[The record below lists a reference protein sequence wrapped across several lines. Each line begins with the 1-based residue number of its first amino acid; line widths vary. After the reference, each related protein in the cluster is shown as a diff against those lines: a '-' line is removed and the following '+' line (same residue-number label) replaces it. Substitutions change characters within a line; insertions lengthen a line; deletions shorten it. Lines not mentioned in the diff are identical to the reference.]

1 MSPSADSCAQQWTP
15 AYLTKH
21 AVHLHNLLT
30 ALDVPI
36 ALSTLCAGVVVFQQ
50 ESQHGNGTVAVT
62 AHAASCPLWERD
74 GRGMQEW
81 RTMRFNEV
89 TRQSVGRVRVP
100 QRADGAAALEMQPE
114 CLAMEYLKTMAS
126 AGKAVIWSAPG
137 MRGCIVQAVDVLS
150 RSSACPQP
158 CS

>member
-1 MSPSADSCAQQWTP
+1 MQCNCTQLD
-15 AYLTKH
+15 
-21 AVHLHNLLT
+21 AVEVLIALLT
-30 ALDVPI
+30 
-36 ALSTLCAGVVVFQQ
+36 SCAGVVMFQQ
-50 ESQHGNGTVAVT
+50 ESQHGNGTVTVT

-74 GRGMQEW
+74 GQGMQEW

-89 TRQSVGRVRVP
+89 TRQSVGRVRAP

-126 AGKAVIWSAPG
+126 AGKAAAWTAPS
-137 MRGCIVQAVDVLS
+137 MSCCILQAEEHAAFLNNGAIT
-150 RSSACPQP
+150 RP

>member
-1 MSPSADSCAQQWTP
+1 MRTSADPCAQHGVQPIEILAMQCTCTICWMQWMCQ
-15 AYLTKH
+15 
-21 AVHLHNLLT
+21 LHC
-30 ALDVPI
+30 
-36 ALSTLCAGVVVFQQ
+36 LCAGMVVFQQ

-126 AGKAVIWSAPG
+126 AGKAGIPSASI
-137 MRGCIVQAVDVLS
+137 MSCCIPQAVDGPLTN
-150 RSSACPQP
+150 SAYPGP